1 MRIFLIGC
9 IGAVLLASPPSQAKS
24 SACVDSLAGKVEI
37 QRAGAMQ
44 WTAVKKGDALF
55 NNDVVRAGDAAF
67 ARLDWSDGSTVFL
80 HQNSQLLINLYES
93 DASKLLTRHLT
104 LFFGAAYFIIKKVL
118 PQTGPSDIK
127 IFTPTA
133 IVAIRGTSF
142 SLDVDKTDGST
153 NCKLLSG
160 TILIRNILKSAASII
175 TPGFQ
180 TTVALN
186 ADPAAP
192 SSINESDILG
202 LKKWVPAAIIDND
215 ISFQYLQDQR
225 ERMTMEGQIEKKVV
239 VIPPV
244 NNSAYAG
251 GWDISAGMGAA
262 IAAALSTPSAPP
274 VSVKGAAQSDP
285 AKTGLT
291 EKARYVVAGGIA
303 AFDVSQRARITTQA
317 DKYSEFA
324 VATVGLHLQLYDIL
338 EQKVLVENTWTGES
352 EGPISQ
358 QSTFRELGKLP
369 FDMKNAQ
376 FSRSILGK
384 AIAEAVRQAAEEMN
398 GYIGSR

>member
-1 MRIFLIGC
+1 M
-9 IGAVLLASPPSQAKS
+9 
-24 SACVDSLAGKVEI
+24 GKVEI

-44 WTAVKKGDALF
+44 WAAAKKGEALH
-55 NNDVVRAGDAAF
+55 NNDVVRATDAAF
-67 ARLDWSDGSTVFL
+67 ARLVWSDGSAVFL

-93 DASKLLTRHLT
+93 DASKLLSRHLT
-104 LFFGAAYFIIKKVL
+104 LFFGAAYFIIKKAL
-118 PQTGPSDIK
+118 PQTAPSDIK

-142 SLDVDKTDGST
+142 SLDVDKADGTTS
-153 NCKLLSG
+153 CKLLSG
-160 TILIRNILKSAASII
+160 TILIRNILKSAAAII
-175 TPGFQ
+175 TPGYQ

-186 ADPAAP
+186 ADPVAP
-192 SSINESDILG
+192 SSISESDILG

-225 ERMTMEGQIEKKVV
+225 ERMAMESQIEKKVV

-244 NNSAYAG
+244 NNSTYAG
-251 GWDISAGMGAA
+251 GWDISAGISAA
-262 IAAALSTPSAPP
+262 IAATLSTPSAPP

-285 AKTGLT
+285 AKTGLA
-291 EKARYVVAGGIA
+291 EKARYVVAGSIA

-324 VATVGLHLQLYDIL
+324 VATVALHLQLYDIL

-358 QSTFRELGKLP
+358 QNTFRELSKLP

-376 FSRSILGK
+376 FSQSIMGK
-384 AIAEAVRQAAEEMN
+384 ALIEAVRQAAEEMS